1 MDFSIIEKKDNAAM
15 GRQEISFSM
24 GFDSAIPSRPQARQ
38 ALSSAISIPSER
50 IVVVKI
56 EGKYGLHEVSG
67 IAHVYANAEDAKKEK
82 EYLLKRD
89 GLVSAEKKAEKP
101 AEKKAEKPAEKKAEK
116 PAEKKEEKPA
126 EKN

>member
-1 MDFSIIEKKDNAAM
+1 MDFSITEKKDNNAM

-24 GFDSAIPSRPQARQ
+24 GFDSAVPSRSQARQ
-38 ALSSAISIPSER
+38 ALSSAISIPAER
-50 IVVVKI
+50 IVIVKI
-56 EGKYGLHEVSG
+56 EGKYGLHEASG

-89 GLVSAEKKAEKP
+89 GLVSEKKEGEA
-101 AEKKAEKPAEKKAEK
+101 

-126 EKN
+126 EKKEEPKKEEKKE